1 MRTYQSDTHCPLSTW
16 YWMGNEWLLK
26 SVLPPSVLGPGI
38 INSVW
43 KDGQTPSCLAAQ
55 SGLSVSNKHPVSGGS
70 EQFCVLDSARAQVL
84 FQLCSFSGVMT
95 SMYPLEWLDG
105 PQTPCTLHTP
115 PSEQWC
121 TNPGCHNETNLSG

>member
-1 MRTYQSDTHCPLSTW
+1 
-16 YWMGNEWLLK
+16 MGNEWLLK